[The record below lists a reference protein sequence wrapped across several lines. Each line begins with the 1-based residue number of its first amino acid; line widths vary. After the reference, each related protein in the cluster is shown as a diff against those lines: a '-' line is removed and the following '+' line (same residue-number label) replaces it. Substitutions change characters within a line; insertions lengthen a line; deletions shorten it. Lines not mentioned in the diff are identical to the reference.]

1 MLASLRA
8 AASPFTL
15 IALDSVSVQL
25 GSFILGRGGRGER
38 RSVGCDPI
46 SILGMC
52 CHGNMALAASS
63 RSLLASSPI
72 VGKGQRARCCVVRG
86 K

>member
-25 GSFILGRGGRGER
+25 GSFILGRGGEGGEA
-38 RSVGCDPI
+38 VCG
-46 SILGMC
+46 L
-52 CHGNMALAASS
+52 
-63 RSLLASSPI
+63 
-72 VGKGQRARCCVVRG
+72 
-86 K
+86 